1 MIAMFIERPTKEIME
16 SPSSS
21 TAPQNA
27 LPHQCFQNKID
38 IRHGVVENAT
48 VPMLPNK
55 HKKRRLITHA
65 NAESKSERFPPPH
78 QDGAVSSV
86 PSYHKDPLYEPQDL
100 STFSTVFTQDK
111 SCLIKRKY

>member
-1 MIAMFIERPTKEIME
+1 MALLKMRPFR
-16 SPSSS
+16 
-21 TAPQNA
+21 
-27 LPHQCFQNKID
+27 CFQINI
-38 IRHGVVENAT
+38 
-48 VPMLPNK
+48 
-55 HKKRRLITHA
+55 KKRRLITHA

-100 STFSTVFTQDK
+100 SSFSTVFTQDK